1 MKPYDVATTR
11 ATTPKTTK
19 AAAVPSD
26 TRAHRAGDS
35 GPARVPAAA
44 TRVTDHVAGSAPTS
58 VQVTA
63 ALVSA
68 PAADPAAARAAAGSA
83 AIAPATATGP
93 GPGRR
98 ASAKRRAALAGRRR
112 SLRGPAAL
120 VVGALLALV
129 AGCADDS
136 GPATRTAPVTA
147 TVSATDGDL
156 TLQPDWPKDGQAAL
170 SVDGARTPLTSGT
183 AKPTPTASVAKVM
196 TAYVFLKAKPLAAG
210 SSGPSFTI
218 SAEEAAR
225 SADRLRRSES
235 LTPITAGET
244 FTQRRALEALMV
256 VSANNIAHE
265 IARWVDGGDAAFVA
279 RMNRTARELGMT
291 NTTYTDPSGYDP
303 ATVSTAADQV
313 KLFGAAMRDPGFAS
327 IAGVPSYTDSARA
340 TKPNGNSLL
349 GRDGVVAGK
358 TGFTTPAGAN
368 LVFAAERQLN
378 GRKHLI
384 IGAVMS
390 QHRGKTAAAAIS
402 ESEKLLTS
410 VGKP

>member
-1 MKPYDVATTR
+1 M
-11 ATTPKTTK
+11 
-19 AAAVPSD
+19 
-26 TRAHRAGDS
+26 
-35 GPARVPAAA
+35 
-44 TRVTDHVAGSAPTS
+44 
-58 VQVTA
+58 
-63 ALVSA
+63 
-68 PAADPAAARAAAGSA
+68 
-83 AIAPATATGP
+83 
-93 GPGRR
+93 
-98 ASAKRRAALAGRRR
+98 
-112 SLRGPAAL
+112 RGPVAL
-120 VVGALLALV
+120 VVGALLALT
-129 AGCADDS
+129 AGCADDV
-136 GPATRTAPVTA
+136 GPATRAVPVTA
-147 TVSATDGDL
+147 TVSASGGDL
-156 TLQPDWPKDGQAAL
+156 TLQPSWPKDGQAAL
-170 SVDGARTPLTSGT
+170 SVDGVRTPLTSGT

-196 TAYVFLKAKPLAAG
+196 TAYVFLKAKPLATGA
-210 SSGPSFTI
+210 SGPSFTI

-225 SADRLRRSES
+225 SADRMRRSES
-235 LTPITAGET
+235 LTPVTAGES

-291 NTTYTDPSGYDP
+291 NTTYTDPSGFDP

-340 TKPNGNSLL
+340 TKSNGNSLL
-349 GRDGVVAGK
+349 GHDGVVAGK

-368 LVFAAERQLN
+368 LVFAAERQIN

-410 VGKP
+410 LGKP